1 VTRAPSFPTNAWWG
15 ADELTPDGRE
25 PKGRIDAPFLITQ
38 DHLRDRKP
46 LPLPNEV
53 LVIVG
58 IVREFMRLERQLLNE
73 SPLARPSAALDLV
86 KRGYMVKGPT
96 GRLSLT
102 PLGRM
107 IQWRL
112 AQLRA
117 YQLGQEM
124 QQAPAD
130 VEAFMSDDEENI

>member
-1 VTRAPSFPTNAWWG
+1 MVVALVATTQCVALRAQIY
-15 ADELTPDGRE
+15 DVYRY
-25 PKGRIDAPFLITQ
+25 
-38 DHLRDRKP
+38 
-46 LPLPNEV
+46 LPPALQVLLVSATLPNEV

-124 QQAPAD
+124 PPAPAD
-130 VEAFMSDDEENI
+130 VEAFMSEEV

>member
-1 VTRAPSFPTNAWWG
+1 MRTPAFPHNAWWG

-25 PKGRIDAPFLITQ
+25 PKARLDVPNLITQ

-46 LPLPNEV
+46 LPLPDEV
-53 LVIVG
+53 RVIIG

-96 GRLSLT
+96 GKLSLT

-117 YQLGQEM
+117 YQFGQEM
-124 QQAPAD
+124 PEVPPD
-130 VEAFMSDDEENI
+130 VAAFMSEEA

>member
-1 VTRAPSFPTNAWWG
+1 MSRQPAFPHNAWWG

-25 PKGRIDAPFLITQ
+25 PKARLDVPFLITQ

-46 LPLPNEV
+46 LPLPDEV
-53 LVIVG
+53 RDIIG

-73 SPLARPSAALDLV
+73 SPLARPSASLDLV
-86 KRGYMVKGPT
+86 RRGYMVKGPT

-102 PLGRM
+102 LLGRM

-117 YQLGQEM
+117 YQLGQPMPE
-124 QQAPAD
+124 APAD
-130 VEAFMSDDEENI
+130 VAAFMLEEV